1 MRALS
6 DPSTIADILAVG
18 SIHRP
23 LPGVWIILL
32 IRIIGSMVL
41 PAAKG
46 KKHAKQGLAGKKEP
60 PYDRRRACAK

>member
-18 SIHRP
+18 AIHRP
-23 LPGVWIILL
+23 LPGVWIIVL

-41 PAAKG
+41 PAVVG
-46 KKHAKQGLAGKKEP
+46 KRHLNQGLAGKKEP
-60 PYDRRRACAK
+60 PYDLRRACAQ